1 MSRPASFPIAFR
13 SSGSATSWWSS
24 LTAEN
29 EDQAI
34 SLVRRFQA
42 AVRAVVSGDQGRIVK
57 FIGDAALV
65 ESKRG
70 GGSQD
75 RGRAARAH
83 AGGRDD
89 PHWDPPGGRCR
100 GAGRG
105 PVRRWRGTAQRI
117 QTGGPAGTDR
127 RQRGRLAAAGT
138 VRRIRFEPLGE
149 QSLKESRRWSS
160 TWCSRRRTTP
170 ERRPGPFNEDRR
182 AGAGSGSRAQ
192 ERSIAVLPFLNL
204 SSDAENEYFSD
215 GISEEILNALVKV
228 SDLKV
233 ASRTSSFAFK
243 GHQGDVR
250 EIAESSGVATVLE
263 EASARRVSGSAS
275 PAS

>member
-1 MSRPASFPIAFR
+1 MVQRPR
-13 SSGSATSWWSS
+13 GWSS

-65 ESKRG
+65 IAGCGRRQS
-70 GGSQD
+70 

-83 AGGRDD
+83 AGGRRSALEFTWGTL
-89 PHWDPPGGRCR
+89 PWRRTGTCATMR
-100 GAGRG
+100 GVG
-105 PVRRWRGTAQRI
+105 WRI
-117 QTGGPAGTDR
+117 QTVAQPGQIVVSGDVWQLPKPSVVSVRAARGAEPQGVEALDLYLVLEAPNDSGTLCR
-127 RQRGRLAAAGT
+127 
-138 VRRIRFEPLGE
+138 
-149 QSLKESRRWSS
+149 SS
-160 TWCSRRRTTP
+160 QLV
-170 ERRPGPFNEDRR
+170 EER

-233 ASRTSSFAFK
+233 ASRTSSFGK
-243 GHQGDVR
+243 DIR
-250 EIAESSGVATVLE
+250 ATCGR
-263 EASARRVSGSAS
+263 SPRNSAS
-275 PAS
+275 PRSWRKRPQGG